1 VSESSPRQFGW
12 RIHAER
18 HRGGRAGWLRA
29 AVLGANDG
37 IVSTAS
43 LLVGVAAASSSRSA
57 VITAGLAALVAG
69 AMSMAV
75 GEYVSVSSQRDTER
89 ADLAKET
96 RELATDPQ
104 TELAELTGIYI
115 GRGLKPATAATVAA
129 ELTAHDALG
138 AHTRDELGL
147 TETLRARPLQAA
159 TYSAISFLA
168 GAILPL
174 AAVLAAPAGVRI
186 AVVAVT
192 ALVCLA
198 ASGAI
203 GAVLGGA
210 AAWRGA
216 LRVAVGGGLA
226 MAATA
231 LIGIAVGA
239 AGL

>member
-1 VSESSPRQFGW
+1 VTESSPRQFGW
-12 RIHAER
+12 ATHAER

-43 LLVGVAAASSSRSA
+43 LLVGVAAANSSRGA
-57 VITAGLAALVAG
+57 VITAGFAALVAG

-96 RELATDPQ
+96 RELATDPEG
-104 TELAELTGIYI
+104 ELAELTGIYVN
-115 GRGLKPATAATVAA
+115 RGLSRATAATVAA

-174 AAVLAAPAGVRI
+174 VAVLVAPSGARIAAVS
-186 AVVAVT
+186 VT
-192 ALVCLA
+192 ALICLA
-198 ASGAI
+198 GSGAL

-210 AAWRGA
+210 TVWRGA
-216 LRVAVGGGLA
+216 LRVTIGGGLA

-231 LIGIAVGA
+231 LIGLAVGA
-239 AGL
+239 TGL